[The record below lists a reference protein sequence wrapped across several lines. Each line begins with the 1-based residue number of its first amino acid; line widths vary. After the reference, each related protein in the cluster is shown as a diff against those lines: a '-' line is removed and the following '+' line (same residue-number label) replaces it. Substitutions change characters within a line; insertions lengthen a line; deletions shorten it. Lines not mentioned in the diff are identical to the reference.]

1 MLFHQKLLSIQNFY
15 YSLKRYLEKLPTWIL
30 RILIKKVSKVD
41 FEIAYTHHLS
51 WILSYLAK
59 SLSREE
65 VKALNNFT
73 KQKIDK
79 GDNIVN
85 LSSKFRR
92 VNIEEVKA
100 LNYLIKME
108 EQTICFLKSLEDQGE
123 ISVKETNY

>member
-30 RILIKKVSKVD
+30 RILIKKVSQVD

-51 WILSYLAK
+51 WILRYLAK

>member
-1 MLFHQKLLSIQNFY
+1 M
-15 YSLKRYLEKLPTWIL
+15 
-30 RILIKKVSKVD
+30 
-41 FEIAYTHHLS
+41 S